1 MNTEKTHYRTI
12 PEEEYQ
18 ELKALAE
25 GNERA
30 IRKIMSDSL
39 FYKELDILKDK
50 VHDTKYAIKDMMFW
64 FDGVIDILKKEEALN
79 RSTLLGVY
87 ITRILDLK
95 EKLK

>member
-12 PEEEYQ
+12 PEDEYQ

-50 VHDTKYAIKDMMFW
+50 MHETKSNIRTWLLW
-64 FDGVIDILKKEEALN
+64 FDDILVEL
-79 RSTLLGVY
+79 RSDSNLSTKQSIRKL
-87 ITRILDLK
+87 IELK
-95 EKLK
+95 EKL